1 MVCSYSAAVNRTM
14 LGHSEIRGTVD
25 KTYADKER
33 QVEAYLRRGQQ
44 RVTRTPDVRY
54 QANTHQNITSEITD
68 RVPPRPSIGR

>member
-1 MVCSYSAAVNRTM
+1 MAMVLTGFQSDGYHRIC
-14 LGHSEIRGTVD
+14 IGTVD

-54 QANTHQNITSEITD
+54 QAHTHQNITSAITD
-68 RVPPRPSIGR
+68 RVPPRPDIGR